1 MKWIVNFSKKQNL
14 ARQKQLP
21 RDDLTK
27 RRSENMQRIY
37 RRKPMPKCKITLRH
51 GCSPVNLLRIFRT
64 PFPKNTSEGLLLAHL
79 PSPLFLS
86 IRHGRVDRLERNN
99 DTLHSLILQ
108 YTGLKGNTI
117 IKSMNHNNKHI
128 SPIDLKTQVRYT
140 SRKLGAKFQ
149 INDPVNMIQYIT
161 ANVQNHLAVRTA

>member
-1 MKWIVNFSKKQNL
+1 MILQKGVLKICSEFTGENPCQSVISIKLLCNFI
-14 ARQKQLP
+14 
-21 RDDLTK
+21 
-27 RRSENMQRIY
+27 E
-37 RRKPMPKCKITLRH
+37 ITLRH
-51 GCSPVNLLRIFRT
+51 RCSPVNLLRIFRT

-149 INDPVNMIQYIT
+149 INDPVNMIQYVT
-161 ANVQNHLAVRTA
+161 ANVQNHLPVRTA